1 MAIITNYY
9 PTIENSKINKNKN
22 GNIAKQ
28 NATFQGKSFDEIL
41 KEKSNANSINFSKH
55 ALERLNDRNI
65 KLTDSQINRLNT
77 GLNLAKEKGINNS
90 LILMDDLAFIANTKN
105 NTVITAVDK
114 NSVKENVFTNING
127 AVII

>member
-77 GLNLAKEKGINNS
+77 GLNLAKEKGINDS

>member
-9 PTIENSKINKNKN
+9 PTIENSKINENKN

-41 KEKSNANSINFSKH
+41 KEKSNANNINFSKH

-77 GLNLAKEKGINNS
+77 GLNLAKEKGINDS